1 MTSTT
6 SAAAVVSASATAA
19 AAPSAWVT
27 FACGG
32 AAACIAELVT
42 LPIDTAKVRLQLLQR
57 GAASASAAAAGSS
70 AVGSA
75 AAGAASAG
83 AAAGLAAG
91 PAGLGMVGALR
102 LIVREEGARAL
113 YKGLWPAVHRQLVF
127 ASLRMG
133 LYKEISALFLRP
145 GETSVSLDRKILSGL
160 LSGAIGMTVANPTDL
175 VKVRMQSDRARPGQ
189 APRYAGVL
197 AAYTC
202 IVRAEG
208 LRGLWTGLGPA
219 VLRNSVIN
227 ATELASYETAKEA
240 LLRDAG
246 MRDGVAVQAAAG
258 AAAGVMATIVGNP
271 VDVIKTRVMAAQAAG
286 EAGAGAPRYRGALD
300 CLVQTL
306 RQEGPLALYQGVTP
320 MFVRLTGW
328 SIVMFLSF
336 EQLKL
341 AVGRLGVR

>member
-1 MTSTT
+1 M
-6 SAAAVVSASATAA
+6 
-19 AAPSAWVT
+19 
-27 FACGG
+27 
-32 AAACIAELVT
+32 T

-57 GAASASAAAAGSS
+57 SAASPTSPPPLSLSHPPPHLPPPPPSAAAA
-70 AVGSA
+70 A
-75 AAGAASAG
+75 AA
-83 AAAGLAAG
+83 AAATGG
-91 PAGLGMVGALR
+91 GGGGGRLGMVGALR

-113 YKGLWPAVHRQLVF
+113 YKGLWPALHRQLVF
-127 ASLRMG
+127 ASLRIG

-160 LSGAIGMTVANPTDL
+160 LSGAIGIAVANPTDL

-197 AAYTC
+197 AAYSG

-240 LLRDAG
+240 LVRDVG
-246 MRDGVAVQAAAG
+246 LRDGVPVQALAG
-258 AAAGVMATIVGNP
+258 AAAGAMATLVGNP
-271 VDVIKTRVMAAQAAG
+271 VDVIKTRVMAAQSSGAAG
-286 EAGAGAPRYRGALD
+286 GPHYRGALD
-300 CLVQTL
+300 CLAQTL
-306 RQEGPLALYQGVTP
+306 RREGPLALYQGVMP

-328 SIVMFLSF
+328 SIVMFLTY

-341 AVGRLGVR
+341 AAARSGIQ